1 MKALDV
7 DLRTPSRPP
16 KWAWGV
22 VGLLAAIA
30 VGMGLLTH
38 RESRKLDELK
48 SQLADLQRQ
57 LAEPSIAP
65 IAVIQK
71 SPYDASAREM
81 LALATSEW
89 PAMLTALESVTL
101 VGVTPTAVEIAPAE
115 RWIRVEVEF
124 ADYAKLLEYVDA
136 LNAGNPKPRWGLVQA
151 QSDGPRNGTG
161 VTAPSTATVRGTW

>member
-22 VGLLAAIA
+22 VGLLAAVA
-30 VGMGLLTH
+30 VVMGLVTY
-38 RESRKLDELK
+38 RESRKLDELN

-57 LAEPSIAP
+57 LTEPSIAP
-65 IAVIQK
+65 AVAIQK
-71 SPYDASAREM
+71 RPYDASAREM
-81 LALATSEW
+81 LTLATSEW
-89 PAMLTALESVTL
+89 PAMLTALESVEM

-136 LNAGNPKPRWGLVQA
+136 LNAGNPRPRWGLMQA
-151 QSDGPRNGTG
+151 QSDGPRNGTS

>member
-30 VGMGLLTH
+30 VGMGLLTY
-38 RESRKLDELK
+38 RESRKVDEIK
-48 SQLADLQRQ
+48 AQLADLQRQ
-57 LAEPSIAP
+57 LTEPSIAP
-65 IAVIQK
+65 TVVIQK
-71 SPYDASAREM
+71 MPYDASAREM
-81 LALATSEW
+81 LVLATSEW
-89 PAMLTALESVTL
+89 PAMLTALEAVEM

-151 QSDGPRNGTG
+151 QSDGLRSGTG
-161 VTAPSTATVRGTW
+161 AVTPSTATVRGTW

>member
-22 VGLLAAIA
+22 VGLLAAVA
-30 VGMGLLTH
+30 VVMGLLTY
-38 RESRKLDELK
+38 RESRALDELK
-48 SQLADLQRQ
+48 VQLTDLQRK

-65 IAVIQK
+65 TAVIQK
-71 SPYDASAREM
+71 MPYDANAREM

-89 PAMLTALESVTL
+89 PAMLTALESVEM

-124 ADYAKLLEYVDA
+124 VDYAKLLEYVDA

-151 QSDGPRNGTG
+151 QSDGPRSGAG
-161 VTAPSTATVRGTW
+161 VTTPSTATVRGTW